1 MEYWSVTNNLSELE
15 IRPKETSKKRQNNGS
30 DFVNYLREKSEA
42 KFETIKSE
50 LQLKTKE
57 LQLQHER
64 TKYNDQLSKK
74 LAIINT
80 KPATNSF
87 NWNCLEDK
95 VSATKC
101 NIGFWDLSREEAFAK
116 EKFCVLFFYNFE
128 FIFQKF

>member
-87 NWNCLEDK
+87 
-95 VSATKC
+95 S
-101 NIGFWDLSREEAFAK
+101 
-116 EKFCVLFFYNFE
+116 
-128 FIFQKF
+128 